1 MNKCGICKHCNNY
14 FGTCNLQDFQHCAA
28 DCSSWDEVY
37 ENCPLS
43 FRLSDG
49 RDVNDMDKDAQLQLL
64 GRLEADC
71 KSFIAGELSEDHLWA
86 KSIEDQIR
94 AMRALYFLNV
104 NTTSLSLE
112 NIDKYEFQMK
122 NCKKIGSG
130 TLDALA
136 IALMNGATYERS
148 GFGGDSE
155 LQLDAEA
162 TARNLRRGGW
172 LHVSEVL
179 EILKEVEAILPTHWS
194 LPEEFNGHRQKL
206 EMIKQE
212 VLTQYGVKE

>member
-1 MNKCGICKHCNNY
+1 MGRCDYCKYCNKY
-14 FGTCNLQDFQHCAA
+14 FGSCNLQDFQHCVA
-28 DCSSWDEVY
+28 DCSNWDEVY
-37 ENCPLS
+37 E
-43 FRLSDG
+43 
-49 RDVNDMDKDAQLQLL
+49 
-64 GRLEADC
+64 
-71 KSFIAGELSEDHLWA
+71 
-86 KSIEDQIR
+86 
-94 AMRALYFLNV
+94 
-104 NTTSLSLE
+104 
-112 NIDKYEFQMK
+112 

-194 LPEEFNGHRQKL
+194 LPEEFNGYRQKL

-212 VLTQYGVKE
+212 VLAEYGVKE